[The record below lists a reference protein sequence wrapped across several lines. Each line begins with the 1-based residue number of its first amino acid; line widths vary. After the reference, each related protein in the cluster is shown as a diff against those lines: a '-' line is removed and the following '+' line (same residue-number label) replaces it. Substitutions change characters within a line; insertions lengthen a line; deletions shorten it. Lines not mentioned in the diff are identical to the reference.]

1 MKSATARELRSRASS
16 ILESV
21 QKGEEV
27 IITLRGEPVAVMKP
41 VKTIEDQFTPVGF
54 GIWKDREDIQDVNR
68 WIDERRKERYR
79 R

>member
-1 MKSATARELRSRASS
+1 VKSATARELRSRASS

-27 IITLRGEPVAVMKP
+27 IITLRGEPVAVIKS
-41 VKTIEDQFTPVGF
+41 VKTIENQFTPVGF
-54 GIWKDREDIQDVNR
+54 GIWKDRGDIQDINR